1 MTRVLIK
8 TILLA
13 CIGALSS
20 CATMSEEGKRLSET
34 MRFYE
39 NAMRWQ
45 DYDFVLSIHAKDD
58 VLSGEKRKAL
68 SVYKVTGYD
77 VVYMK
82 MGDDGRSATQIVE
95 IKYYNEEYARV
106 RDLTLKNKWKM
117 DESSMQWYL
126 ENPFPKFK

>member
-1 MTRVLIK
+1 MSRILK
-8 TILLA
+8 NTILLL
-13 CIGALSS
+13 CISILTS
-20 CATMSEEGKRLSET
+20 CATMSDEGKRLNET

-45 DYDFVLSIHAKDD
+45 DYDFVLSIHAKDE
-58 VLSGEKRKAL
+58 VLSKEKRKAL

-82 MGDDGRSATQIVE
+82 MGDDGMSATQVIE
-95 IKYYNEEYARV
+95 IKYYNEEYMRV
-106 RDLTLKNKWKM
+106 KDLTLKNKWKM
-117 DESSMQWYL
+117 DEHSLQWYL